1 MNTAFALLARFE
13 SPTVKL
19 EDICGEYFGM
29 TKDVAYHRA
38 GLNDLPVPTFRAAD
52 SQKAPRL
59 VHVDDLAKW
68 LDEQR
73 AAARV
78 EWERSKA
85 A

>member
-19 EDICGEYFGM
+19 EDICEEFFGM
-29 TKDVAYHRA
+29 GRDKAYQHA
-38 GLNDLPVPTFRAAD
+38 ALNNLPVPTFRASD

-59 VHVDDLAKW
+59 IHVDDLAKW

-73 AAARV
+73 ATARQ
-78 EWERSKA
+78 EWERAKA

>member
-1 MNTAFALLARFE
+1 MNTAADLRDRFK

-19 EDICGEYFGM
+19 EDICVEFFGM
-29 TKDVAYHRA
+29 AKEKAYQHA
-38 GLNDLPVPTFRAAD
+38 ALNGLPVPTFRAG
-52 SQKAPRL
+52 SQKSPRL

-73 AAARV
+73 TAARL
-78 EWERSKA
+78 EWERTKA